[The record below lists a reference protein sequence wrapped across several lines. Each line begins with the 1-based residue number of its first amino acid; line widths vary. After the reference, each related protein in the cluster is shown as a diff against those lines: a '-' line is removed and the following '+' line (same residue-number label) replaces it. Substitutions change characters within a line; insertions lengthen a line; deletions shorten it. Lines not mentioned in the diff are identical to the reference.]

1 METIELAG
9 TGRVTSRLGFGCASL
24 MGAVGRRESLALL
37 EAAWDAGIRHFDVA
51 PMYGY
56 GAAEGCV
63 GEFLARHK
71 DATVTTKYGIPAA
84 KNPGLLR
91 TARRLLRP
99 LVERVPALKKKL
111 VQAASSVAAPAEKA
125 KFSTEDARASLENSL
140 RELRMERIDLWL
152 MHEAEAGDL
161 GDEGLLRFCEDAV
174 AGGKIGA
181 FGVGSEAKSIS
192 ALQTQRPEFC
202 RVLQYDWSVF
212 DRTIG
217 RTDAFRIHHRALT
230 ENFNGLRERMAT
242 NPGLRLTWSEATG
255 VNLRDPSMLAHLMLK
270 ASLEENP
277 ESVILV
283 SSKKA
288 AHIADNVRVAGDQ
301 SLVEPARRLHRLA
314 LSERFPAEVAV

>member
-1 METIELAG
+1 
-9 TGRVTSRLGFGCASL
+9 
-24 MGAVGRRESLALL
+24 MGALGRRESLLLL

-63 GEFLARHK
+63 GEFLTRHK

-91 TARRLLRP
+91 TARRMLRP

-111 VQAASSVAAPAEKA
+111 VQAASSVAAPGEKA
-125 KFSTEDARASLENSL
+125 TFSAEEARASLENSL
-140 RELRMERIDLWL
+140 RELRVERIDVWL

-161 GDEGLLRFCEDAV
+161 SDAELLRFCEDAV

-181 FGVGSEAKSIS
+181 FGVGSEAKTM
-192 ALQTQRPEFC
+192 AVLQRERPEFC
-202 RVLQYDWSVF
+202 GVLQYDWSVF

-217 RTDAFRIHHRALT
+217 RTEAFRIHHRSLT
-230 ENFNGLRERMAT
+230 ENFRGLRERMAT

-255 VNLRDPSMLAHLMLK
+255 ADLRDPSALAHLMLK
-270 ASLEENP
+270 AALDENP

-283 SSKKA
+283 SSKKP
-288 AHIADNVRVAGDQ
+288 AHIADNVRVADDA
-301 SLVEPARRLHRLA
+301 SLIEAARRLHRLA